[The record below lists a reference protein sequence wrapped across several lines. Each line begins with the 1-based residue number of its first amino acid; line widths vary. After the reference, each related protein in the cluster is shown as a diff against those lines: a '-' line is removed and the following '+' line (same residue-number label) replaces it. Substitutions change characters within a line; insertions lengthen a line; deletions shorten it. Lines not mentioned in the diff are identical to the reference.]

1 MDDHNDK
8 DDVQDDVQD
17 AIAEFAKD
25 EAERDRRKQE
35 KKPKK
40 DRRPIYYAIIAV
52 CIVIIAIQIPKIV
65 SLSKQEPKPNRL
77 GATQT
82 DELTDA
88 CINNLWAILQTLQL
102 KETDISEY
110 SCPLNK
116 KPYILTKNK
125 DGYTV
130 ECPNATLH
138 GFSHVRITTSKP
150 IPELIP

>member
-1 MDDHNDK
+1 MDENNDTG
-8 DDVQDDVQD
+8 DVQD

-25 EAERDRRKQE
+25 EAERDRKKQE

-40 DRRPIYYAIIAV
+40 DRRPIYYGIIAV
-52 CIVIIAIQIPKIV
+52 CIVIIAFQIPKIV
-65 SLSKQEPKPNRL
+65 SLSKEAPKPNRL
-77 GATQT
+77 GAAQT
-82 DELTDA
+82 DEQTDA
-88 CINNLWAILQTLQL
+88 CINNLWSILQSLQL

-110 SCPLNK
+110 SCPLTK

-130 ECPNATLH
+130 ECPNALRH
-138 GFSHVRITTSKP
+138 GFTHVRITTSKP